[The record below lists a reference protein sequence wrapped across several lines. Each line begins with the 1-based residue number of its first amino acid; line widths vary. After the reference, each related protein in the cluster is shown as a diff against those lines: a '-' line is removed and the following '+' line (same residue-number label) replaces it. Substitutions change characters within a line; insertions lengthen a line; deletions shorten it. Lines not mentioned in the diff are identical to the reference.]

1 MTDHRQPATQPEAP
15 RCQSVNP
22 SEGDT
27 RRKREQVRDM
37 FDHIA
42 PAYDTMNRLM
52 SFGIDRLWRRELV
65 SVLAK
70 ARPANIL
77 DIATGTGDLAILLAR
92 KLRPESVTGIDLS
105 EEMVEIGRRKVLAA
119 ELHDTVTLETG
130 DSLNL
135 PYADESFDA
144 VTVAYGVRNFE
155 DLLRGYRE
163 MHRVLRPGGILCVL
177 ELSTPTNPIALPVY
191 RVYTGHVIPFMGKL
205 IAHDRGAYDYLPRS
219 IAAVPQ
225 GRQMLAI
232 IEAAGFSSSACHPMT
247 MGACTLYVAR
257 K

>member
-1 MTDHRQPATQPEAP
+1 MTTSDAPGQQHLEA

-22 SEGDT
+22 TEGDT

-42 PAYDTMNRLM
+42 PSYDTMNRLM

-70 ARPANIL
+70 ARPRTIL
-77 DIATGTGDLAILLAR
+77 DIATGTGDLAILLAE
-92 KLRPESVTGIDLS
+92 KLHPESVTGLDLS
-105 EEMVEIGRRKVLAA
+105 EEMVEVGRRKVLAA
-119 ELHDTVTLETG
+119 ELSDVITLETG

-177 ELSTPTNPIALPVY
+177 ELSTPTNPLALPLY
-191 RVYTGHVIPFMGKL
+191 RVYTGHVIPLMGKL

-225 GRQMLAI
+225 GKQMLAI
-232 IEAAGFSSSACHPMT
+232 IDAAGFRSSACHPMT